1 MELIHLEQI
10 RKNYVMGET
19 VYEALKGIDLTIEKG
34 EFVSIMGPSGSG
46 KSTLM
51 HILGCLDSPTS
62 GKYILEG
69 KDVSQL
75 SDNDLAHLRND
86 KIGFIFQAFNLL
98 QRMTVLENVLLPFTY
113 STVPQRERTE
123 RALAALEMVGLSSK
137 VNNKTN
143 QLSGGQIQRTAIARS
158 LVMNP
163 SIIFADEPTGN
174 LDSATSHEIM
184 DFISELNEKGNTVVL
199 VTHEDDIA
207 HYSKRK
213 VRLKD
218 GLMVS
223 DEKIKKK

>member
-1 MELIHLEQI
+1 MELIRLEQI
-10 RKNYVMGET
+10 KKDYVMGET
-19 VYEALKGIDLTIEKG
+19 TYSALRGIDMTIDKG
-34 EFVSIMGPSGSG
+34 EFVAIMGPSGSG

-51 HILGCLDSPTS
+51 HIIGCLDSPTS
-62 GKYILEG
+62 GSFLLDG
-69 KDVSQL
+69 KDVSEL
-75 SDNDLAHLRND
+75 SDNDLASIRNE

-113 STVPQRERTE
+113 SSVSQKERKE
-123 RALAALEMVGLSSK
+123 RALAALEMVGLTSK
-137 VNNKTN
+137 VTNKTN

-174 LDSATSHEIM
+174 LDSTTSHEIM
-184 DFISELNEKGNTVVL
+184 DFIQTLNEKGNTVVL

-207 HYSKRK
+207 KYAKRI

-218 GLMVS
+218 GLILS
-223 DEKIKKK
+223 DELTKK